1 MSSSNSRWM
10 HRARRIMLAVIV
22 ASTAFVRPALAAEP
36 VTGSGEFTNR
46 GFTMPVVSSLAYRGK
61 SLLDKDDVIVV
72 VISNGYLDQ
81 KWTGGYYDRTRMIEK
96 RWITDRNAAVYLE
109 FRPDGSYK
117 AHHFYFKSGNGCGY
131 CAGNMGVTSTVKV
144 ANGRIAG
151 TIKIKDNEKNA
162 DLKIDTPI
170 LSDDH
175 GAALPADGGEP
186 GKAYMAYHE
195 ALVTGQPAKIL
206 PTLSKENRKDLDEAV
221 KRGRAPDM
229 VRQFTEEHP
238 TKSVKIVRGWSK
250 GDAAVVLWEG
260 EKGQVKLT
268 GEAVLVREAGR
279 WVVDD
284 EVADVKM

>member
-1 MSSSNSRWM
+1 MPALHAPWI
-10 HRARRIMLAVIV
+10 ARIRHILPIAW
-22 ASTAFVRPALAAEP
+22 TAFALPVHAAEP

-46 GFTMPVVSSLAYRGK
+46 GFTMPVVSSLAYRDK

-72 VISNGYLDQ
+72 VISNGYLDP
-81 KWTGGYYDRTRMIEK
+81 KWTGGYYDRARMIEK

-117 AHHFYFKSGNGCGY
+117 AHHFYFKTGNGCAY

-151 TIKIKDNEKNA
+151 TIKLKDNEKIA
-162 DLKIDTPI
+162 DVKIDAPI

-175 GAALPADGGEP
+175 GAALPGDGGAP

-195 ALVTGQPAKIL
+195 ALVAGQPARIL
-206 PTLSKENRKDLDEAV
+206 PTLSKENGKDLADAV
-221 KRGRAPDM
+221 KAGRGTQM
-229 VRQFTEEHP
+229 VGEFTSEHP
-238 TKSVKIVRGWSK
+238 TKSVKILRGWSK
-250 GDAAVVLWEG
+250 GDTAVVLWEG

-268 GEAVLVREAGR
+268 GEAVLVREDGR